1 MSVGN
6 AMRRLVPP
14 GSLVLFLLF
23 LTGIW
28 LTLSPFAMTSQ
39 PSGQSWIASTINT
52 VTLGV
57 VLLVVS
63 LLGILA
69 YMALALRD
77 LIRETQAKPEADQE
91 AASG

>member
-28 LTLSPFAMTSQ
+28 LTISPFAMTTQ
-39 PSGQSWIASTINT
+39 PSGQPWIASTITT
-52 VTLGV
+52 VTIGS
-57 VLLVVS
+57 VLMVVS

-77 LIRETQAKPEADQE
+77 LMRETQAKQEADQE
-91 AASG
+91 TASS

>member
-14 GSLVLFLLF
+14 GSVVLFLLF

-28 LTLSPFAMTSQ
+28 LTLSPFAMTTQ
-39 PSGQSWIASTINT
+39 PSGQPWIASTITT
-52 VTLGV
+52 VTIGGV
-57 VLLVVS
+57 LMVVS

-77 LIRETQAKPEADQE
+77 LLREAQAKPEADQE

>member
-6 AMRRLVPP
+6 AIRRLVPP
-14 GSLVLFLLF
+14 GSVVLFLVF

-28 LTLSPFAMTSQ
+28 LTLSPFAMTTQ
-39 PSGQSWIASTINT
+39 PSGRPWIASTITT
-52 VTLGV
+52 VTSGV

-77 LIRETQAKPEADQE
+77 LLRETRAKQEADQQ

>member
-39 PSGQSWIASTINT
+39 PSGQSWIASTITT
-52 VTLGV
+52 VTIGGV
-57 VLLVVS
+57 LMIVS

-77 LIRETQAKPEADQE
+77 LLREAQAKPEADQE

>member
-1 MSVGN
+1 MSVRN
-6 AMRRLVPP
+6 AMGRLVPP

-28 LTLSPFAMTSQ
+28 LTMSPFAMTTQ
-39 PSGQSWIASTINT
+39 PSGQPWIASTITT
-52 VTLGV
+52 VTIGG

-69 YMALALRD
+69 YLALALRD
-77 LIRETQAKPEADQE
+77 LMRETQAKQEADQE
-91 AASG
+91 TASS

>member
-28 LTLSPFAMTSQ
+28 LTISPFAMTTQ
-39 PSGQSWIASTINT
+39 PSGHPWIASTINT
-52 VTLGV
+52 VALGSM
-57 VLLVVS
+57 LMVVS
-63 LLGILA
+63 LLGILG
-69 YMALALRD
+69 YMGLGLRD
-77 LIRETQAKPEADQE
+77 LLREAQARQE
-91 AASG
+91 AKQEATSS

>member
-28 LTLSPFAMTSQ
+28 LAISPFAMTTQ
-39 PSGQSWIASTINT
+39 PSGQPWIASTINT
-52 VTLGV
+52 VALGG
-57 VLLVVS
+57 VLMIVS
-63 LLGILA
+63 LLGIVG
-69 YMALALRD
+69 YMALGLRD
-77 LIRETQAKPEADQE
+77 LLREAQARQEADQE
-91 AASG
+91 TTSS

>member
-28 LTLSPFAMTSQ
+28 LTLSPFAMTTQ
-39 PSGQSWIASTINT
+39 PSGQPWIASTINT
-52 VTLGV
+52 VTLGI

-63 LLGILA
+63 LLGILG

-77 LIRETQAKPEADQE
+77 LIRETQAKEEADQE
-91 AASG
+91 TASS

>member
-1 MSVGN
+1 MQIGN

-28 LTLSPFAMTSQ
+28 VTMSPFAMTTQ
-39 PSGQSWIASTINT
+39 PSGQHWTASTINN
-52 VTLGV
+52 VTIGGV
-57 VLLVVS
+57 LMVVS

-69 YMALALRD
+69 YLALALRD
-77 LIRETQAKPEADQE
+77 LIREAQAKQEADQE
-91 AASG
+91 TASD